1 MMLSSHLSEIAD
13 ISPMVG
19 DLGLIRFK
27 NIRIIQHLQAQVS
40 SYRYR
45 KYRSL

>member
-1 MMLSSHLSEIAD
+1 MMFSSHLSEIAD

-27 NIRIIQHLQAQVS
+27 NIRIPAGMPEGLE
-40 SYRYR
+40 
-45 KYRSL
+45 

>member
-19 DLGLIRFK
+19 DLGLILK
-27 NIRIIQHLQAQVS
+27 
-40 SYRYR
+40 R
-45 KYRSL
+45 KMNH